1 MAESS
6 EALSSTEQWKR
17 KYYESLEAIEQ
28 KEQRWKQLEEV
39 LRKTISRLALAA
51 DGLDATLDKQLRDLR
66 NAIRDRVSE
75 AVLMQRIEVV
85 SRTLVRLDSA
95 RLEKSHE
102 AGPADALGQLLER
115 LDLPAGSARQIKTLK
130 KQLRQAGPAELEP
143 LIKAF
148 AGLLKSA
155 LVNAAGSASAS
166 PPPQGSVLGR
176 LFGKRNKGQRGEP
189 EAANAGPAGETPAPG
204 NPQSSGRQVLFE
216 LMQHI
221 VNRDDAEQFVS
232 ELRNRIQRARSAEEL
247 QAVTRSFAEAVEF
260 RSASR
265 AGPEEPVAGW
275 SVQQVLIEL
284 LQEFHVPVEL
294 QGRVEAIREHIER
307 PPPDFD
313 VWQTVHEIASLVSE
327 MRGRLECE
335 KEEIEHFLSQ
345 MTERLHEID
354 ACVSGTESI
363 HNDSYRR
370 GRELGDAVQ
379 AEVQGIESSVEDA
392 DNIDQLKCTVR
403 ERVETILARVETHR
417 REEQT
422 HQAQMQAEVQ
432 KLRERVQDME
442 QETEGLQ
449 ARVQSA
455 HEQALTD
462 ALTGIPNR
470 QAYDERI
477 EQEFARWK
485 RFETPLALL
494 VWDVDY
500 FKKIN
505 DTYGH
510 MAGDKVL
517 QAIARVLGGHIRETD
532 FLARYGGEEFA
543 MMMPGATAA
552 VALKAADK
560 LRREVETCGFHYHG
574 TDVTIT
580 ISCGISQFRT
590 GDTTETV
597 FERADR
603 ALYAAKQ
610 AGRNRVQ
617 AE

>member
-17 KYYESLEAIEQ
+17 KYYESLETIEQ

-102 AGPADALGQLLER
+102 AGPADGLGQLLER

-130 KQLRQAGPAELEP
+130 KQLRQAGPADLEP

-148 AGLLKSA
+148 AELLKSA
-155 LVNAAGSASAS
+155 LVDAAGSASAS

-176 LFGKRNKGQRGEP
+176 LFGKRDKGQRGEP
-189 EAANAGPAGETPAPG
+189 EAAKAGPAGETPAPV

-247 QAVTRSFAEAVEF
+247 QAVTRSLAEAVEF
-260 RSASR
+260 RSASK

-313 VWQTVHEIASLVSE
+313 IWQTVHEIASLVSE

-517 QAIARVLGGHIRETD
+517 LLLPE
-532 FLARYGGEEFA
+532 
-543 MMMPGATAA
+543 
-552 VALKAADK
+552 
-560 LRREVETCGFHYHG
+560 
-574 TDVTIT
+574 
-580 ISCGISQFRT
+580 
-590 GDTTETV
+590 
-597 FERADR
+597 
-603 ALYAAKQ
+603 
-610 AGRNRVQ
+610 
-617 AE
+617 

>member
-28 KEQRWKQLEEV
+28 KERRWEQLEEA

-51 DGLDATLDKQLRDLR
+51 EGLDATLDRQLRDLR
-66 NAIRDRVSE
+66 NAIRDRVNESL
-75 AVLMQRIEVV
+75 LMQRIEVV

-95 RLEKSHE
+95 RLEKSGE

-115 LDLPAGSARQIKTLK
+115 LELPAGSGRQIKDLK
-130 KQLRQAGPAELEP
+130 KRLQQAGPAELEP
-143 LIKAF
+143 LIHAF
-148 AGLLKSA
+148 AELLKRA
-155 LVNAAGSASAS
+155 LVDAADSGGESSAR
-166 PPPQGSVLGR
+166 QGSVLGR
-176 LFGKRNKGQRGEP
+176 LFGKRDKGQQAEQ
-189 EAANAGPAGETPAPG
+189 EAAKAGPVGEAPAPVS
-204 NPQSSGRQVLFE
+204 PQSGGQEVLFE
-216 LMQHI
+216 LLQHI
-221 VNRDDAEQFVS
+221 VNRNDAEQVVS
-232 ELRNRIQRARSAEEL
+232 ELRNRIRRARNAEEL
-247 QAVTRSFAEAVEF
+247 HVVTRNLAEAVQF
-260 RSASR
+260 RSSPGV
-265 AGPEEPVAGW
+265 GPEEPEAGW

-284 LQEFHVPVEL
+284 LEEFRVPVEL
-294 QGRVEAIREHIER
+294 QGRVEAIRGHLEH
-307 PPPDFD
+307 PPLNFD
-313 VWQTVHEIASLVSE
+313 VRQTVHEIASLVSE

-370 GRELGDAVQ
+370 GRELGDAVE
-379 AEVQGIESSVEDA
+379 AEVQGIESSVQDA

-403 ERVETILARVETHR
+403 TRVETILAGVENHR

-422 HQAQMQAEVQ
+422 RQSQIQAEVQ
-432 KLRERVQDME
+432 KLRQRVNDME

-455 HEQALTD
+455 REQALTD

-477 EQEFARWK
+477 EQELARWK
-485 RFETPLALL
+485 RFQTPLALL

-510 MAGDKVL
+510 KAGDKVL

-543 MMMPGATAA
+543 MLMPGATAA
-552 VALKAADK
+552 VALKAAEK
-560 LRREVETCGFHYHG
+560 LRHEVETCGFHYHG

-580 ISCGISQFRT
+580 ISCGLSECRS

-610 AGRNRVQ
+610 AGRNRVH

>member
-1 MAESS
+1 
-6 EALSSTEQWKR
+6 
-17 KYYESLEAIEQ
+17 
-28 KEQRWKQLEEV
+28 
-39 LRKTISRLALAA
+39 
-51 DGLDATLDKQLRDLR
+51 
-66 NAIRDRVSE
+66 
-75 AVLMQRIEVV
+75 
-85 SRTLVRLDSA
+85 
-95 RLEKSHE
+95 
-102 AGPADALGQLLER
+102 
-115 LDLPAGSARQIKTLK
+115 
-130 KQLRQAGPAELEP
+130 
-143 LIKAF
+143 
-148 AGLLKSA
+148 
-155 LVNAAGSASAS
+155 
-166 PPPQGSVLGR
+166 
-176 LFGKRNKGQRGEP
+176 
-189 EAANAGPAGETPAPG
+189 
-204 NPQSSGRQVLFE
+204 VLFE

-260 RSASR
+260 RSAPR